1 MRQLHSGIMT
11 EDEKMRQLLKRYL
24 AGECTDAEQKIVDRW
39 YEAIDNRHVG
49 DSVHEEM
56 NEDLHAI
63 RAHVGPH
70 PSRCTLRW
78 FHYLSAAAVLAIAIG
93 ITVKLALPTPSISHG
108 KEIASLEAKHI
119 LPGSDKATLTL
130 PDGRVISLDELTVGT
145 FGQAS
150 GNRLIKNEEGSLV
163 YERSLELAEPS
174 TGADYHTMTIPA
186 GGQYRLTLPDG
197 SRVWL
202 NSASSLTYAVNQF
215 EQERTVT
222 LAGEAYFEVVSDSR
236 KPFRV
241 ITDKQ
246 TVTVLGTKFNIN
258 SYPDELGTKTTL
270 VEGSV
275 DITSNQAARSVRLA
289 PGQESFV
296 DGSGPPTIRQVE
308 AGHAIAWINGLFQFD
323 GNTIDEVMRQLARW
337 YDVEVVFDGKPPKGK
352 LYGEV
357 NRNTT
362 ADTPLELL
370 SFFNFK
376 HRVSLVNGET
386 RITITN
392 N

>member
-1 MRQLHSGIMT
+1 MT
-11 EDEKMRQLLKRYL
+11 EDEKIHQLLKRYL
-24 AGECTDAEQKIVDRW
+24 AGECTDAERKIIDQW
-39 YEAIDNRHVG
+39 YEAIDHQPIGGALR
-49 DSVHEEM
+49 EEIS
-56 NEDLHAI
+56 EDLNAI
-63 RAHVGPH
+63 RAHAGPQ
-70 PSRCTLRW
+70 PPRRPLRW
-78 FHYLSAAAVLAIAIG
+78 FHYVSAAAVLAVAISVAVTLSEPFSAG
-93 ITVKLALPTPSISHG
+93 SPAVET
-108 KEIASLEAKHI
+108 ASLEARQI
-119 LPGSDKATLTL
+119 MPGSDKATLTL
-130 PDGRVISLDELTVGT
+130 SDGRVISLDELAIGV
-145 FGQAS
+145 FGRES
-150 GNRLIKNEEGSLV
+150 GGQLIKNEEGSLV
-163 YERSLELAEPS
+163 YESSRESIKQSTRAEL
-174 TGADYHTMTIPA
+174 HTMTTPN

-202 NSASSLTYAVNQF
+202 NSASSLTYAVNLF
-215 EQERTVT
+215 ERERSVT
-222 LAGEAYFEVVSDSR
+222 LSGEAYFEVMSDSR

-258 SYPDELGTKTTL
+258 SYHDEPGTKTTL

-275 DITSNQAARSVRLA
+275 DVSTDQASRPIRLA

-296 DGSGPPTIRQVE
+296 DGSGHPAVRQVD
-308 AGHAIAWINGLFQFD
+308 AGSAIAWINGLFQFE
-323 GNTIDEVMRQLARW
+323 GSTIDEVMRQLARW
-337 YDVEVVFDGKPPKGK
+337 YDVEVVFDGTPPRGK

-376 HRVSLVNGET
+376 YDVSAVNGKA